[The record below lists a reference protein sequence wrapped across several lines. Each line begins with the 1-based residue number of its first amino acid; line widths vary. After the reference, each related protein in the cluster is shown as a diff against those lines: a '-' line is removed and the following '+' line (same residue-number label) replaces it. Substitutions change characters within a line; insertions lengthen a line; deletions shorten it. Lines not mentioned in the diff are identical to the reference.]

1 MLLNLE
7 ITRIGCKKFED
18 YQNHIGCHISFKFN
32 YFQIRQGWG
41 HYPLMRLSSVLLSF
55 GPENS
60 ISMTKVYIGLSLSAG
75 NCFELKVASHPKCDH
90 FGGKNILR

>member
-1 MLLNLE
+1 MLVNLE
-7 ITRIGCKKFED
+7 IMRIGWKKFED
-18 YQNHIGCHISFKFN
+18 YQNHIGCHIFFKFN

-60 ISMTKVYIGLSLSAG
+60 ISRTKVYVGPSNVCDWLLLL
-75 NCFELKVASHPKCDH
+75 FECSGASI
-90 FGGKNILR
+90 NQS